1 MLKRIVKYMNNLIN
15 LLRKEL
21 VSAIENID
29 CGNSN
34 LTEEEMSE
42 LIDMLSQINKGK
54 ATVSKAYACEHILH
68 INQNKFDYLVR
79 QEIIPKGRKR
89 LGFHELSWT
98 IKDFDAAIEYLK
110 RQ

>member
-1 MLKRIVKYMNNLIN
+1 MNNLIN

-42 LIDMLSQINKGK
+42 LIDMLSQINKSK

-79 QEIIPKGRKR
+79 QGIIPKGRKR

>member
-1 MLKRIVKYMNNLIN
+1 MNNLIN

-34 LTEEEMSE
+34 LTEEEMSR
-42 LIDMLSQINKGK
+42 LIDMLSQINKGR

-79 QEIIPKGRKR
+79 QGIIPKGRKR

>member
-1 MLKRIVKYMNNLIN
+1 MNNLIN

-42 LIDMLSQINKGK
+42 LIDMLSQINKSK

-79 QEIIPKGRKR
+79 QGIIPKGRKR

-98 IKDFDAAIEYLK
+98 IKDFDAAIKYLK

>member
-1 MLKRIVKYMNNLIN
+1 MNNLIN